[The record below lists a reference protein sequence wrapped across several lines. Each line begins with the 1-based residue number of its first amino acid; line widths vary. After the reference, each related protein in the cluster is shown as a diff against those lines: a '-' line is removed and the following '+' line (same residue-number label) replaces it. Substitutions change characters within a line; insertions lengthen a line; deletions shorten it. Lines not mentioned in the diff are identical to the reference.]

1 MFHFRFIATAM
12 VSLGLVLVSI
22 GSGSAVEP
30 VKLRWA
36 SDHGGPP
43 HPAAIAEVY
52 FAEQV
57 EKRIPGSKVQIY

>member
-1 MFHFRFIATAM
+1 MFHFTYIATMM
-12 VSLGLVLVSI
+12 VSLGPVMVSI

-43 HPAAIAEVY
+43 HLA
-52 FAEQV
+52 
-57 EKRIPGSKVQIY
+57 

>member
-43 HPAAIAEVY
+43 HLA
-52 FAEQV
+52 
-57 EKRIPGSKVQIY
+57 